1 MGNKTVKLNKVH
13 INEEADILMIT
24 KENTFG
30 V

>member
-13 INEEADILMIT
+13 INEEVDILMIT